1 MPAQPAETEKTA
13 TFSSGKMTR
22 YGFMDLHVSLY
33 QNVKYTLSYLNELY
47 FEGVRGQV
55 VGQRGRE
62 QGKEGPVQPEGVH

>member
-1 MPAQPAETEKTA
+1 
-13 TFSSGKMTR
+13 
-22 YGFMDLHVSLY
+22 MDLHVSLY